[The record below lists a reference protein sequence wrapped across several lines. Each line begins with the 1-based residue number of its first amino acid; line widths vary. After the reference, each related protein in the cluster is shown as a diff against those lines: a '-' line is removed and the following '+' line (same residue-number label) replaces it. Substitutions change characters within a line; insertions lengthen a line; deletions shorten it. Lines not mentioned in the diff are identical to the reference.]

1 MCPASHHSMQY
12 TACNTQH
19 AIHSMHGATCG
30 GARSHLRRSAELGK
44 TCGGTCG
51 ASVKLAEAL
60 VALIV
65 LAGALAVVGLI
76 EIGTAIWSDDER
88 NRE

>member
-1 MCPASHHSMQY
+1 
-12 TACNTQH
+12 
-19 AIHSMHGATCG
+19 MHGATCG
-30 GARSHLRRSAELGK
+30 GARS
-44 TCGGTCG
+44 
-51 ASVKLAEAL
+51 SVKLAEAL